1 MGRIAK
7 FVFSILAIPFV
18 ISSSYALYR
27 EIGKIYS
34 LDSNQGYFILG
45 AVIYLIINTVFFKPN
60 VVYIFG
66 HELTHAIAMFIS
78 AGKVKS
84 FKVSKKGGEVKGTKS
99 NIFISLAPYF
109 FPTYTLIIMLIWH
122 IARQIWNI
130 RDYIAIFLFSVGLTL
145 TFHFVMT
152 VEFLKTKQPDLIK
165 SGYLFSIV
173 LIYLINLAIAAL
185 ILNFV
190 FADFSFKSYALN
202 AYETGKGIYIWL
214 WKQMFSLSPR
224 FRFNF

>member
-7 FVFSILAIPFV
+7 FIFSILAIPFI
-18 ISSSYALYR
+18 ISASYSLYH

-34 LDSNQGYFILG
+34 LEGNQWYFLLG
-45 AVIYLIINTVFFKPN
+45 AVIYLIIHTVLFKPN

-66 HELTHAIAMFIS
+66 HELTHALAMFLS

-99 NIFISLAPYF
+99 NLFINLAPYF
-109 FPTYTLIIMLIWH
+109 FPTYTLIAILLWH
-122 IARQIWNI
+122 IAKQFWDI
-130 RDYIAIFLFSVGLTL
+130 RDYISVFLFAVGLTL

-152 VEFLKTKQPDLIK
+152 VEFLKTKQPDLVK

-173 LIYLINLAIAAL
+173 LIYLINLSIAAL

-190 FADFSFKSYALN
+190 FTDFSFKTYIAN
-202 AYETGKGIYIWL
+202 AYDFGKEIYLWL
-214 WKQMFSLSPR
+214 FRQMFSLKG
-224 FRFNF
+224 

>member
-7 FVFSILAIPFV
+7 FVISILAIPFI
-18 ISSSYALYR
+18 ISASYSLYH

-34 LDSNQGYFILG
+34 VDSNQWYFILG
-45 AVIYLIINTVFFKPN
+45 AIVYLVIHTALFKPN

-66 HELTHAIAMFIS
+66 HELTHALAMFVS

-84 FKVSKKGGEVKGTKS
+84 FKVGKKGGEVKGTKA
-99 NIFISLAPYF
+99 NLFISLAPYF
-109 FPTYTLIIMLIWH
+109 FPTYTLIAILIWY
-122 IARQIWNI
+122 ITKQFWNI
-130 RDYIAIFLFSVGLTL
+130 RDFIGVFLFAVGLTL

-173 LIYLINLAIAAL
+173 LIYLINLSIAAL
-185 ILNFV
+185 ILNLV
-190 FADFSFKSYALN
+190 FADFSFKTYVLN
-202 AYETGKGIYIWL
+202 TYEFGKEMYLWL
-214 WKQMFSLSPR
+214 FRQMFSLR
-224 FRFNF
+224 GA

>member
-7 FVFSILAIPFV
+7 FLVSILAIPFV
-18 ISSSYALYR
+18 ISASYSLYYQ
-27 EIGKIYS
+27 ISKIYS
-34 LDSNQGYFILG
+34 VDSNQWFFLLG
-45 AVIYLIINTVFFKPN
+45 IIVYLIIHTVLFKPN

-66 HELTHAIAMFIS
+66 HELTHALAMFIS

-109 FPTYTLIIMLIWH
+109 FPTYTLIVILLWYVG
-122 IARQIWNI
+122 RQFWDI
-130 RDYIAIFLFSVGLTL
+130 RDYLGVFLFSVGLTL

-165 SGYLFSIV
+165 SGYMFSIV
-173 LIYLINLAIAAL
+173 LIYLINLSIAAL

-190 FADFSFKSYALN
+190 FADFSFKAYALT
-202 AYETGKGIYIWL
+202 AYESAKEMYL
-214 WKQMFSLSPR
+214 WAWRQMFSLR
-224 FRFNF
+224 GV

>member
-1 MGRIAK
+1 MGRAAK
-7 FVFSILAIPFV
+7 FIFSILAIPFI
-18 ISSSYALYR
+18 ISASYSLYR

-34 LDSNQGYFILG
+34 LDSNQWYFLLG
-45 AVIYLIINTVFFKPN
+45 AVVYLIIHTVLFKPN

-66 HELTHAIAMFIS
+66 HELTHALAMFVS

-99 NIFISLAPYF
+99 SLFINLAPYF
-109 FPTYTLIIMLIWH
+109 FPTYTLIITLLWY
-122 IARQIWNI
+122 IAKQFWNI
-130 RDYIAIFLFSVGLTL
+130 RDFISVFLFAVGLTL

-152 VEFLKTKQPDLIK
+152 VEFLKTKQPDLVK

-173 LIYLINLAIAAL
+173 FIYLINLSIAAL

-190 FADFSFKSYALN
+190 FADFSFKTYIVN
-202 AYETGKGIYIWL
+202 AYDLGKDIYAWL
-214 WKQMFSLSPR
+214 FHQMFALR
-224 FRFNF
+224 G

>member
-1 MGRIAK
+1 MGRAAK
-7 FVFSILAIPFV
+7 FIVSILAIPFV
-18 ISSSYALYR
+18 ISASYSLYR
-27 EIGKIYS
+27 EIGRIYS

-45 AVIYLIINTVFFKPN
+45 AVVYLVIHTILFKPN

-66 HELTHAIAMFIS
+66 HELTHALAMFVS

-84 FKVSKKGGEVKGTKS
+84 FKVSKKGGEVKGTKA
-99 NIFISLAPYF
+99 NLFITLAPYF
-109 FPTYTLIIMLIWH
+109 FPTYTLIIILVWH
-122 IARQIWNI
+122 IARQIWDI
-130 RDYIAIFLFSVGLTL
+130 KDFISIFLFAVGLTL

-173 LIYLINLAIAAL
+173 LIYLINLSIAAL

-190 FADFSFKSYALN
+190 FTDFSFKSYALN
-202 AYETGKGIYIWL
+202 AYDLAKDIYLWL
-214 WKQMFSLSPR
+214 YRQMFSLKGV
-224 FRFNF
+224 